1 VIATRRRTVQEVS
14 ALENG
19 WATFTTDRDEV
30 VEVVHGDRG
39 WQVRVGGCE
48 ASHTLLDV
56 ALGRLLPLN
65 NLELAALTV
74 RILEWDAAQH

>member
-1 VIATRRRTVQEVS
+1 VS
-14 ALENG
+14 ARGDG
-19 WATFTTDRDEV
+19 WVAFTTDRDEV
-30 VEVVHGDRG
+30 VEVVHGDHG

-65 NLELAALTV
+65 NVELASLTV
-74 RILEWDAAQH
+74 RILEWEATHH